1 MYRPQNLRIPGPTFV
16 PQTVLNAT
24 ARPMINHRG
33 PEFAAL
39 MAGLT
44 RALQDFLNT
53 ENDVL
58 LLTASGSGGMEAAV
72 ANTLSSGDKVLLF
85 VNGAFGEKFAS
96 ILKSYGVDARRVDVP
111 WGRAV
116 EPELVRDELAKEKGK
131 DAAKAVLITHNETST
146 GVLNPLKE
154 IAEVVRESG
163 KLLIVDSISGA
174 GGVELMVDDWGLD
187 VVVSASQKA
196 WGAPPGVAIVTMSE
210 NAWKAYAKSNLPKNY
225 FDLQAYKTYLEKGA
239 TPATP
244 AVSVFIGL
252 QESLRL
258 MAEEGQAAILKR
270 HRDLAYATRRGL
282 QALNLGLFGDE
293 RFASP
298 CVTAFR
304 MPARIDARNLIRILR
319 DDYDTVVGGGQGRL
333 EGQIAR
339 VGHMGFVTLQDV
351 VAFFG
356 ALEPALKDLNQ
367 PVEPGQSISAVLRA
381 YAETAA
387 PSTRPVR
394 GAARRDPA
402 DAVAARR

>member
-16 PQTVLNAT
+16 PQTVLNAS

-44 RALQDFLNT
+44 RALQEFLNT
-53 ENDVL
+53 ESDVF

-72 ANTLSSGDKVLLF
+72 VNTLSSGDKVLLF
-85 VNGAFGEKFAS
+85 VNGAFGERFAAVC
-96 ILKSYGVDARRVDVP
+96 KAYGVDARRIDIP

-116 EPELVRDELAKEKGK
+116 EPDLVREELAKEKGK
-131 DAAKAVLITHNETST
+131 DGAKAVLLTHNETST

-163 KLLIVDSISGA
+163 KLLIVDSVSGA
-174 GGVELMVDDWGLD
+174 GAVDLAIDDWGVD
-187 VVVSASQKA
+187 VLISASQKA
-196 WGAPPGVAIVTMSE
+196 WGAPPGVAMITMSE
-210 NAWKAYAKSNLPKNY
+210 KAWKAYDRSNLPKLY
-225 FDLQAYKTYLEKGA
+225 FDLQSYKASLEKGA

-244 AVSVFIGL
+244 AVTVFIGL

-258 MAEEGQAAILKR
+258 MAEEGQGAIIKR

-282 QALNLGLFGDE
+282 QALNLGIFGDE
-293 RFASP
+293 RYASP

-304 MPARIDARNLIRILR
+304 MPARVDPRNLIRVLR
-319 DDYDTVVGGGQGRL
+319 DDYDTVIAGGQGRI
-333 EGQIAR
+333 EGQVAR
-339 VGHMGFVTLQDV
+339 VGHMGFVTLQDM

-367 PVEPGQSISAVLRA
+367 PVEPGQAISAVLRA
-381 YAETAA
+381 YAETSA
-387 PSTRPVR
+387 PPARTAR
-394 GAARRDPA
+394 GTARREPA
-402 DAVAARR
+402 DAVAGRR